1 CWAPSKGMSN
11 AGDTRIRKRSVTLA
25 GHKTSLS
32 LEDAFWRALKDLA
45 RDEGLSA
52 NALVARIDRAQTG
65 HEGGGN
71 LSSAVRVHV
80 LRCLQDKAGRDR

>member
-1 CWAPSKGMSN
+1 MSN

-45 RDEGLSA
+45 RSEGLSV
-52 NALVARIDRAQTG
+52 NALVARIDRAQTD
-65 HEGGGN
+65 HERSGN
-71 LSSAVRVHV
+71 LSSAARVYV
-80 LRCLQDKAGRDR
+80 LRCLQEKAARGR